1 MAAIKLVLDTNIVLD
16 WLVFSHVSM
25 NALQK
30 GTEGRRI
37 TVITY
42 PPALDELRRVLTYP
56 QFKLDA
62 SRQSEVLDA
71 YQALAATATLPEGFS
86 LDHLMLPA
94 KFPRCRDRDDEHFL
108 ALAYHTG
115 ADALVSKD
123 KAVLRLRKR
132 ARIFG
137 VNILNVQQLNEMA
150 QSPVS
155 LDRTAQG
162 EESIGWVS
170 TQ

>member
-1 MAAIKLVLDTNIVLD
+1 VVAAIKLVLDTNIVLD

-25 NALQK
+25 NVLQE
-30 GTEGRRI
+30 GTEDRRI
-37 TVITY
+37 TVVTY

-62 SRQSEVLDA
+62 SRQKEVLET
-71 YQALAATATLPEGFS
+71 YQALAEAATLPEGFS

-94 KFPRCRDRDDEHFL
+94 QFPRCRDRDDEHFL
-108 ALAYHTG
+108 ALAFHTG

-132 ARIFG
+132 AGTFG
-137 VNILNVQQLNEMA
+137 VKILNVQQLNEMA
-150 QSPVS
+150 RSPGS
-155 LDRTAQG
+155 LDRTAPRRG
-162 EESIGWVS
+162 
-170 TQ
+170 TATF

>member
-30 GTEGRRI
+30 GTEDRRI

-56 QFKLDA
+56 QLRLDA
-62 SRQSEVLDA
+62 SRQKEVLDA

-132 ARIFG
+132 AGTFG

-150 QSPVS
+150 RSPGTP
-155 LDRTAQG
+155 DRTVPRRGTA
-162 EESIGWVS
+162 
-170 TQ
+170 TF